1 MKMRTHRAR
10 QRLSRLAE
18 RHGIEAGDR
27 YKSKPTTKIL
37 VEPRLGSISIISDG
51 PNYLAIMLKP
61 SSATAIAIDKT
72 KKQVTA
78 IVVPCVRS
86 MGGFVCLRNEI
97 QPRTC
102 SIPKQIN
109 STKRMNNKN
118 TGGNPMVQSR
128 EQPLD
133 VFAEGNEQR
142 PSE

>member
-61 SSATAIAIDKT
+61 SSATAIEIDKT

-86 MGGFVCLRNEI
+86 AGGFVSLRNEI

-102 SIPKQIN
+102 IIPKQMN
-109 STKRMNNKN
+109 PTKRMNNKN
-118 TGGNPMVQSR
+118 TGGNPMVQPR

-133 VFAEGNEQR
+133 VFAEDN
-142 PSE
+142 